1 MGNNLFSTYKTGENR
16 VTASIIA
23 VLRSLSLGRIERL
36 LGAMME
42 QSAFELVRFQNQPSR
57 GAAGVPD
64 AEIVSNCRILVET
77 KIERDAVR
85 ADQLKRHLQRLDH
98 SKEAGQCLL
107 VVTPDDARPVVL
119 NELTDQRLI
128 WAPFAALDQAID
140 ELLGDKTEVISERE
154 AFLLRELQ
162 TMLWEEKLVG
172 ASRDT
177 VVVAARNAWPEYHMH
192 HAYICQPGRTFQP
205 VQYMAFYAAS
215 QIYPVVA
222 RILEVKDNVTFEHGR
237 YEGRIGQLVEHVLNQ
252 EQREEGAASKIF
264 LLSPPEA
271 AETIHLDGPV
281 LNDIRSSSGRA
292 SAFTQ
297 GQRYVRLA
305 DLVKAKNTSE
315 LVKD

>member
-16 VTASIIA
+16 VTASILA

-36 LGAMME
+36 LGALME
-42 QSAFELVRFQNQPSR
+42 QSTFELVRFQNQPSR

-64 AEIVSNCRILVET
+64 AEIVSSCRLLVET

-85 ADQLKRHLQRLDH
+85 ADQLTRHLQRLDH
-98 SKEAGQCLL
+98 SKEAMQGLL
-107 VVTPDDARPVVL
+107 VITPDATRPAVISE
-119 NELTDQRLI
+119 NFDPRLF

-140 ELLGDKTEVISERE
+140 ELLGDKTEVVAERE

-162 TMLWEEKLVG
+162 TMLWDEKLVG
-172 ASRDT
+172 ALRDT
-177 VVVAARNAWPEYHMH
+177 VVVAARNAWPEYQRY

-205 VQYMAFYAAS
+205 VQYLAFYAES

-222 RILEVKDNVTFEHGR
+222 RILEVNDNIRFEHGR
-237 YEGRIGQLVEHVLNQ
+237 YTGRIGQLIEQILRR
-252 EQREEGAASKIF
+252 EQREEGTVCKIF
-264 LLSPPEA
+264 LLSPPDDA
-271 AETIHLDGPV
+271 DTIHLDGPI
-281 LNDIRSSSGRA
+281 LNNLCSASGRP

-305 DLVKAKNTSE
+305 DLMKAKNTAE
-315 LVKD
+315 LISN